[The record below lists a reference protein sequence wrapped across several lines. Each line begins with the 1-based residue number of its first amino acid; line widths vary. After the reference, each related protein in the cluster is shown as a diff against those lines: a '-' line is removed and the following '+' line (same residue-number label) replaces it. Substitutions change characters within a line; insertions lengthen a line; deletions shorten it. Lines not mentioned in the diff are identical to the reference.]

1 MDTALRQRNVQ
12 VTLLSEDHNSEQ
24 TFSFHPS
31 LLASLNQQ
39 LRTSLT
45 SVSSESEK
53 NWPERISNVLLN
65 SVSHVVSNSSDINL
79 FQQCF
84 QELAGF
90 YCSLDIPAPLR
101 QRQFINNNGLV
112 MSPDYAIRTVLDSAR
127 VGTFWQALSS
137 ILPQYAE
144 RECHLVYPA
153 CGPFAP
159 LLLPVLHYL
168 REQQLLPENLQV
180 TLIDIHPAAIQSLA
194 ALVESLQLQE
204 MVKVL
209 HQDACDYQAENG
221 SVDILLV
228 EAMQHGLSREGHL
241 NICQHFAPLLAED
254 ALLLPEKISIRAVLT
269 QADDEFPAKPREAGE
284 RNTQR
289 VDIGPVLELSR
300 ESLRQLDLV
309 RLNDGSELIRCQQVQ
324 VPADLNTT
332 IEHIL
337 LLTTEMQVYQDLSV
351 TEYASGITH
360 PLPDLS
366 VCIGFEP
373 HNPQPGDLLIK
384 PGDSILF
391 YYRKQG
397 LPGFLPVYV
406 EPA

>member
-1 MDTALRQRNVQ
+1 MDTAALQPHFQTNS
-12 VTLLSEDHNSEQ
+12 LSDDYVSEQ
-24 TFSFHPS
+24 QPLYHPS

-53 NWPERISNVLLN
+53 NWPERINNVLLN
-65 SVSHVVSNSSDINL
+65 SVSQVVSNSSGINL

-90 YCSLDIPAPLR
+90 YCSLNIPAPLR
-101 QRQFINNNGLV
+101 QRQFINKNGLV
-112 MSPDYAIRTVLDSAR
+112 MSPDYAIRTVLDSVR
-127 VGTFWQALSS
+127 VGSFWQALSN

-144 RECHLVYPA
+144 RECHLVYTA

-159 LLLPVLHYL
+159 LLLPVLYFL
-168 REQQLLPENLQV
+168 REQQQLPQKLAV
-180 TLIDIHPAAIQSLA
+180 TLIDIHPAAAQSLQ
-194 ALVESLQLQE
+194 ALVEATQLDTVVQ
-204 MVKVL
+204 VL
-209 HQDACDYQAENG
+209 CQDACDYRAEPG

-254 ALLLPEKISIRAVLT
+254 ALLLPEKVSVRAVLT
-269 QADDEFPAKPREAGE
+269 QAEDEFPAEPRAEGE
-284 RNTQR
+284 KNTR
-289 VDIGPVLELSR
+289 RIDIGPVLELSR
-300 ESLRQLDLV
+300 DNLRQLDLL
-309 RLNDGSELIRCQQVQ
+309 RLDDGSELIRCLQVKI
-324 VPADLNTT
+324 PEDLDTSA
-332 IEHIL
+332 EHIL
-337 LLTTEMQVYQDLSV
+337 LLTTEIQVYQDLSLA
-351 TEYASGITH
+351 EYASGITH

-373 HNPQPGDLLIK
+373 RNPQPGDLLIK

-406 EPA
+406 EPV

>member
-1 MDTALRQRNVQ
+1 MDTAVPNPNTQI
-12 VTLLSEDHNSEQ
+12 TFMPEDNSSEQ
-24 TFSFHPS
+24 QYSYHPS

-39 LRTSLT
+39 LRTSLKT
-45 SVSSESEK
+45 PAKISAGE
-53 NWPERISNVLLN
+53 WPERITNVFSE
-65 SVSHVVSNSSDINL
+65 SVCQVINDSPAL
-79 FQQCF
+79 PVFQQCF
-84 QELAGF
+84 QELTGF

-101 QRQFINNNGLV
+101 QRQFINKNGLV
-112 MSPDYAIRTVLDSAR
+112 MSPDYAIRTVLDSVR
-127 VGTFWQALSS
+127 VSTFWQALSN

-159 LLLPVLHYL
+159 LLLPVLHFL
-168 REQQLLPENLQV
+168 REQQRLPEKLEV
-180 TLIDIHPAAIQSLA
+180 TLIDIHPAAAQSLQ
-194 ALVESLQLQE
+194 ALVEATQLDSVVQ
-204 MVKVL
+204 VL
-209 HQDACDYQAENG
+209 CQDACDYRAEHG

-254 ALLLPEKISIRAVLT
+254 ALLLPEKVSVRAVLT
-269 QADDEFPAKPREAGE
+269 QAEDEFPAEPRAVGDK
-284 RNTQR
+284 NTQR
-289 VDIGPVLELSR
+289 TDIGPVLELSR
-300 ESLRQLDLV
+300 DTLRQLNLL
-309 RLNDGSELIRCQQVQ
+309 RLDDGSELIRCLQVKI
-324 VPADLNTT
+324 PEDLDTSV
-332 IEHIL
+332 EHIL
-337 LLTTEMQVYQDLSV
+337 LLTTEIQVHQDLSLP
-351 TEYASGITH
+351 EYASGITH

-373 HNPQPGDLLIK
+373 RNPQPGDLLIK

-406 EPA
+406 EPV

>member
-1 MDTALRQRNVQ
+1 MDTAALQPHFQTNS
-12 VTLLSEDHNSEQ
+12 LSDDYVSEQ
-24 TFSFHPS
+24 QYSYHPS

-65 SVSHVVSNSSDINL
+65 SVSQVVSNSSDINL

-90 YCSLDIPAPLR
+90 YCSLNIPAPLR
-101 QRQFINNNGLV
+101 QRQFINKNGLV
-112 MSPDYAIRTVLDSAR
+112 MSPDYAIRTVLDSVR
-127 VGTFWQALSS
+127 VGSFWQALSN

-159 LLLPVLHYL
+159 LLLPVLYFL
-168 REQQLLPENLQV
+168 REQQRLPQKLEV
-180 TLIDIHPAAIQSLA
+180 TLIDIHPAAAQSLQ
-194 ALVESLQLQE
+194 ALVEATQLDSVVQ
-204 MVKVL
+204 VL
-209 HQDACDYQAENG
+209 CQDACDYRTEPG

-254 ALLLPEKISIRAVLT
+254 ALLLPEKVSVRAVLT
-269 QADDEFPAKPREAGE
+269 QAEDEFPAEPRAEGE
-284 RNTQR
+284 KNTR
-289 VDIGPVLELSR
+289 RIDIGPVLELSR
-300 ESLRQLDLV
+300 DTLRQLDML
-309 RLNDGSELIRCQQVQ
+309 RLDDGSELIRCLQVQ
-324 VPADLNTT
+324 VPEDLDTSA
-332 IEHIL
+332 EHIL
-337 LLTTEMQVYQDLSV
+337 LLTTEIQVYQNLSLA
-351 TEYASGITH
+351 EYASGITH

-373 HNPQPGDLLIK
+373 RNPQPGDLLIK

-406 EPA
+406 EPV